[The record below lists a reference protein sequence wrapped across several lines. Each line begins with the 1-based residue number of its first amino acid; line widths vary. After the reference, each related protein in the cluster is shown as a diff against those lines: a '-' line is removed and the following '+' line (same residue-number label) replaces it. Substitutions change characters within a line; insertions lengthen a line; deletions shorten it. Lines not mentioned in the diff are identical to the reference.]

1 MDSGGGK
8 HRTAMKTIITLEKMR
23 FFARHGVMPQERA
36 TGNWFEVSAR
46 LEYPFE
52 QAMADD
58 DLSGTLDYGA
68 AYETIR
74 REMATPS
81 KLLEHVAGRIKS
93 ALERQFPEI
102 AGGEIT
108 VAKLHPPIPGATG
121 PASVTVIW

>member
-1 MDSGGGK
+1 
-8 HRTAMKTIITLEKMR
+8 MKTIITLEKMR
-23 FFARHGVMPQERA
+23 FFARHGVMQQERA

-58 DLSGTLDYGA
+58 NLSGTLDYGA

-74 REMATPS
+74 QEMAIPS